1 MPGYHNEPCPAT
13 ACAMSAE
20 DAPDSHSA
28 DLPRTLRPSKTRRK
42 LESHDLQA
50 LGAAVAELSDERLA
64 ALPMPENLLEAVRV
78 YKRTRSFEGR
88 RRQMQYVGKLMRT
101 IDAQPLREAVAEV
114 QLGRA
119 RDSLALHRAE
129 HWRAELLA
137 DDVALTR
144 WAAAHD
150 TADLQ
155 RLRSLVRSARK
166 DAALAPERRS
176 GRAARELF
184 RYLREHSNDE

>member
-1 MPGYHNEPCPAT
+1 
-13 ACAMSAE
+13 MSAE
-20 DAPDSHSA
+20 DAPDRHAA
-28 DLPRTLRPSKTRRK
+28 DLPRTLRPSKTQRK

-50 LGAAVAELSDERLA
+50 LGAAVAEMSDERLA
-64 ALPMPENLLEAVRV
+64 ALPIPENLLEAVRD
-78 YKRTRSFEGR
+78 YKRTRSFEAR

-101 IDAQPLREAVAEV
+101 IDAQPLREAVAEL

-119 RDSLALHRAE
+119 RDALALHRAE

-137 DDVALTR
+137 DDAALTR
-144 WAAAHD
+144 WAAEHEA
-150 TADLQ
+150 ADLQ
-155 RLRSLVRSARK
+155 QLRSLVRSART

-184 RYLREHSNDE
+184 RFIREHNHDE